1 VTDLSKLHSA
11 VWPTLSADEKADA
24 LRWAL
29 LGQEVLI
36 RALAGSLNIRF
47 VTQADDDEDVGDE

>member
-1 VTDLSKLHSA
+1 MPDLSKLHSA

-36 RALAGSLNIRF
+36 RALAGSLNVRF
-47 VTQADDDEDVGDE
+47 IDHADDDEEVGDD